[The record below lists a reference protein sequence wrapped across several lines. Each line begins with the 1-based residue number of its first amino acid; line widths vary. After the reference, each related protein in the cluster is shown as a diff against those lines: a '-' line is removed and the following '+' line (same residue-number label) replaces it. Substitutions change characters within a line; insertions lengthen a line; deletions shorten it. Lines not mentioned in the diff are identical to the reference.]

1 MAEITPA
8 VRQRKAKE
16 VASSED
22 EDNLFAGTPSEKLR
36 PQAQTEA
43 ETTPEPK
50 KKKKS
55 RREVNAEKDG
65 ISVWLDVLRVLSFLV
80 VASCGLSY
88 VMSSGE
94 SWTWGYKN
102 KPRIMRPE
110 YWKLLWNGP
119 IELTPEE
126 LLAYDGTDPE
136 KPIYLA
142 INHTI
147 FDVSSNPRIYG
158 PGGSYNV
165 FAGHDA
171 SRGFV
176 TGCFLAD
183 RTPDMR
189 GVEEMFLPL
198 DDPET
203 DRHWS
208 YDEMQAKRERERV
221 DALAKVDEALRHWT
235 DFFADSDKYM
245 RVGRVVRPEGWLEAI
260 PRRELCEA
268 AKKGRQ
274 RRLLPH
280 EEAEAKERKRL
291 RKEEKKRKK
300 GEAKNKGAAGRP

>member
-102 KPRIMRPE
+102 KPRILRPQ

-126 LLAYDGTDPE
+126 LLAFDGTDPE

-198 DDPET
+198 DDPEK

-208 YDEMQAKRERERV
+208 YDEMQAMRERERV
-221 DALAKVDEALRHWT
+221 EAFAKVDEALRHWT

-245 RVGRVVRPEGWLEAI
+245 QVGRVVRPEGWLEAI

-280 EEAEAKERKRL
+280 EQAEAKERKRL
-291 RKEEKKRKK
+291 RKEEKKRKQ